1 MVPQCSGWPSPLAS
15 VDVSTPPQPPQWHQP
30 QQPYPGPQQPQWQQ
44 PYPPQQPYPGQPYA
58 GQPYPGQQQWQPGP
72 PPPKRG
78 NAVRLVIV
86 LCCALLVVGIVGFTL
101 LRPVLFPDGSSQQQT
116 VARDDGM
123 TVRRAGPEADSGR
136 YADPAPLAEQPGAQ
150 PVSYQGTAV
159 VQACNVLSVADLA
172 KLGLR
177 YDPNPEP
184 NVASYQRVYIAGDG
198 NGPLHTDALGFA
210 SGSGFSLNRCEY
222 TLEADDKTNSDKVIL
237 AVSQKAYHPINGNVD
252 QYKRQADIGDI
263 TVYTQLRGSAA
274 GDTVF
279 AGKGITVDMDF
290 SLSQAGYAGK
300 LDDITATVGRNLS
313 AQMANPTGPSTV
325 TYDKAAFPKAYA
337 QACPLLAGDVFDSA
351 YHKPLS
357 PLVVEQPGTAVGQVT
372 FGDQND
378 HNMYNYIEM
387 ECERGTG
394 EADSLSRTALD
405 LRVTSYLSDRPA
417 QLNVN
422 FERTQHAGVATG
434 TPLGDESL
442 IMNQPGSVA
451 TAGVLLIRK
460 GRFVIELRAEDP
472 DHGDKG
478 LTLAEAQALL
488 VPAGQQVL
496 KNFGDQK

>member
-1 MVPQCSGWPSPLAS
+1 
-15 VDVSTPPQPPQWHQP
+15 VSTPPQPPQWQQP
-30 QQPYPGPQQPQWQQ
+30 PYPGPQQPQWQQ
-44 PYPPQQPYPGQPYA
+44 PYPPQQPYPGQ
-58 GQPYPGQQQWQPGP
+58 QQWRPGPP

-101 LRPVLFPDGSSQQQT
+101 LRAVLFPSGASQQT

-123 TVRRAGPEADSGR
+123 TVKRPGPEADSAS
-136 YADPAPLAEQPGAQ
+136 YADPAPLTEQSGAG
-150 PVSYQGTAV
+150 PTSYQGTTV
-159 VQACNVLSVADLA
+159 VQACNVLSLADLA
-172 KLGLR
+172 KLGLH

-184 NVASYQRVYIAGDG
+184 NVANYQRVYLAGDG
-198 NGPLHTDALGFA
+198 NGPLHTDSLSFA

-222 TLEADDKTNSDKVIL
+222 TLESNDKTHGDTVIL
-237 AVSQKAYHPINGNVD
+237 AVSQKPYNPINGNVD
-252 QYKRQADIGDI
+252 RYQRQADIGDI
-263 TVYTQLRGSAA
+263 TVYKQLRDGNKPGDAT

-290 SLSQAGYAGK
+290 NLSQAGYAGK
-300 LDDITATVGRNLS
+300 LDDITATVGRNLGT
-313 AQMANPTGPSTV
+313 QMAAPAGPSTV
-325 TYDKAAFPKAYA
+325 SYDKAAFPKGYG
-337 QACPLLAGDVFDSA
+337 QACPPLAGDVFDSA

-394 EADSLSRTALD
+394 EADALSRTALD

-422 FERTQHAGVATG
+422 FERTHHAGVATG
-434 TPLGDESL
+434 VPLGDESV

-472 DHGDKG
+472 DHGDRG
-478 LTLAEAQALL
+478 LTLAEAQAVL
-488 VPAGQQVL
+488 VPAGQLVM

>member
-1 MVPQCSGWPSPLAS
+1 M
-15 VDVSTPPQPPQWHQP
+15 STPPQPPQWHQP
-30 QQPYPGPQQPQWQQ
+30 QQPYPGPQQPQWHQ
-44 PYPPQQPYPGQPYA
+44 PSPPPQPYPGQPYP
-58 GQPYPGQQQWQPGP
+58 GQPYSGQQQWRPGPP

-86 LCCALLVVGIVGFTL
+86 LCCALLIVGIAGFTL
-101 LRPVLFPDGSSQQQT
+101 LRPVLFPSGTVQQT

-123 TVRRAGPEADSGR
+123 TVKRSGPEADSDS
-136 YADPAPLAEQPGAQ
+136 YADPAPLAEQPVAQ
-150 PVSYQGTAV
+150 PTSYQGTAV

-172 KLGLR
+172 KLGLH

-184 NVASYQRVYIAGDG
+184 NVANYQRIYLAGDG
-198 NGPLHTDALGFA
+198 NGPLHTDSLGFA

-222 TLEADDKTNSDKVIL
+222 TLESNDKTHGDSVIL
-237 AVSQKAYHPINGNVD
+237 AVSQQPYNPINGNVD
-252 QYKRQADIGDI
+252 RYKRQADIGDI
-263 TVYTQLRGSAA
+263 TVYTQLRDGNKPGDAT

-279 AGKGITVDMDF
+279 AGKGVTVDMDF
-290 SLSQAGYAGK
+290 NLSQAGYAGK
-300 LDDITATVGRNLS
+300 LDDITATVGRNLGT
-313 AQMANPTGPSTV
+313 QMAGPAGPSTV
-325 TYDKAAFPKAYA
+325 TYDKAAFPKGYA

-378 HNMYNYIEM
+378 HNLYNFIEM

-394 EADSLSRTALD
+394 EADALSRTALD

-422 FERTQHAGVATG
+422 FGRTQHAGAATSV
-434 TPLGDESL
+434 PLGDESL

-478 LTLAEAQALL
+478 LTLAEAQSML
-488 VPAGQQVL
+488 VPAGQQVM

>member
-1 MVPQCSGWPSPLAS
+1 MVLQWSGWRNRLAS
-15 VDVSTPPQPPQWHQP
+15 GHVSTPPQPPQWH
-30 QQPYPGPQQPQWQQ
+30 QQPYPGPQQPQWQR
-44 PYPPQQPYPGQPYA
+44 PHPPQQPYPGQPYA
-58 GQPYPGQQQWQPGP
+58 GQPYPGPQQWQPGPP

-101 LRPVLFPDGSSQQQT
+101 LRPVLFPAGSSQQQT
-116 VARDDGM
+116 AARDDGM
-123 TVRRAGPEADSGR
+123 TVKRAGPEADSGT
-136 YADPAPLAEQPGAQ
+136 YADPAPLAEQPGTQ
-150 PVSYQGTAV
+150 PISYQGTAV
-159 VQACNVLSVADLA
+159 VQACTVLSLADLA

-184 NVASYQRVYIAGDG
+184 NVANYQRVYIAGDG
-198 NGPLHTDALGFA
+198 DGPLHTDSLGFA

-222 TLEADDKTNSDKVIL
+222 TLEANDKSNSDKVVL
-237 AVSQKAYHPINGNVD
+237 AVSQKPYNPINGNVD
-252 QYKRQADIGDI
+252 RYQRQADIGDI
-263 TVYTQLRGSAA
+263 TVYTQLRGDAA

-290 SLSQAGYAGK
+290 SLSQAGYAGR
-300 LDDITATVGRNLS
+300 LADITATVGRNLGT
-313 AQMANPTGPSTV
+313 QMANPAGPSTV
-325 TYDKAAFPKAYA
+325 TYDKAAFPKDYV

-378 HNMYNYIEM
+378 HNLYNFIEM

-417 QLNVN
+417 QLNVD
-422 FERTQHAGVATG
+422 FERTRHAGEATG
-434 TPLGDESL
+434 VPLGDESV

-472 DHGDKG
+472 DHGDRG
-478 LTLAEAQALL
+478 LTLAEAKAIL
-488 VPAGQQVL
+488 VPAGQRVM
-496 KNFGDQK
+496 KNLGDRT

>member
-1 MVPQCSGWPSPLAS
+1 MVPQCSGWPSRLAS

-30 QQPYPGPQQPQWQQ
+30 QPPYPGPQQPQWQQ
-44 PYPPQQPYPGQPYA
+44 PYPPQPPYPGQPY
-58 GQPYPGQQQWQPGP
+58 GYPGQQQWQPGPP

-101 LRPVLFPDGSSQQQT
+101 LRPVLFPAGSSQQQT
-116 VARDDGM
+116 AARDDGM
-123 TVRRAGPEADSGR
+123 TVKRPGPEADSGT

-150 PVSYQGTAV
+150 PISYQGTAV
-159 VQACNVLSVADLA
+159 VQACNVLSLADLA

-184 NVASYQRVYIAGDG
+184 NVANYQRVYLAGDG
-198 NGPLHTDALGFA
+198 NGPLHTDSLGFA

-222 TLEADDKTNSDKVIL
+222 TLEANDKSNSDKVVL
-237 AVSQKAYHPINGNVD
+237 AVSQKPYNPINGNVD
-252 QYKRQADIGDI
+252 RYERQADIGDI
-263 TVYTQLRGSAA
+263 TVYTQLRGDAA

-290 SLSQAGYAGK
+290 SLSQAGYAGR
-300 LDDITATVGRNLS
+300 LADITATVGRNLGT
-313 AQMANPTGPSTV
+313 QMANPAGPSTV
-325 TYDKAAFPKAYA
+325 TYDKAAFPKDHI

-378 HNMYNYIEM
+378 HNLYNFIEM

-422 FERTQHAGVATG
+422 FERTQHAGVATDV
-434 TPLGDESL
+434 PLGDESV

-451 TAGVLLIRK
+451 TAGVLLIRR

-472 DHGDKG
+472 DHGDRG
-478 LTLAEAQALL
+478 LSLAEAKAVL
-488 VPAGQQVL
+488 VPAGQRIM
-496 KNFGDQK
+496 KNLGDRK